1 MACCSWKEE
10 DPAIDR
16 RVTARRKRSGGLQLH
31 SRWFLQRAHHA
42 VALIKNKHAV
52 SRSAIWPAGE
62 GEHRRAAG
70 RKRDVLI
77 GKSQC
82 RIAAGDEHSTG
93 SGKREARE
101 FRKNQVKERGNI
113 EGAKSMGRGLDGRSA
128 ASSGCI
134 RLSANALGTP
144 GAAQRNPDFAGSAP

>member
-16 RVTARRKRSGGLQLH
+16 RVAARRKRSGGLQLH

-82 RIAAGDEHSTG
+82 RIAAGDEHSAR
-93 SGKREARE
+93 SGQREARE

-113 EGAKSMGRGLDGRSA
+113 EGAKSMGRRFDARSA
-128 ASSGCI
+128 ANGVCVQ
-134 RLSANALGTP
+134 LSANGLCSPGTP
-144 GAAQRNPDFAGSAP
+144 QRHPNFARCAP